1 MKAIVCPPVA
11 FLFLGTFHV
20 ADARPIELMELFGSP
35 GDQLGVSV
43 AGAGDVDGDGFDDI
57 IAGATDGIG
66 NGDEPGAAIVYS
78 GRDGSVL
85 HRFVGESDGDAFGTS
100 VAGAGDVDRDG
111 FDDVIVG
118 ARYDD
123 HTAIFSG
130 AVKVYSGATGAEL
143 HAFYG
148 DGEGDRLGYSVAGA
162 GDVNG
167 DGFADIVAGAVFD
180 NNNGF
185 WSGSAYV
192 FSGRNGALLRRFD
205 GDSSF
210 DLLGS
215 SVGSAGDVDGD
226 GFDDIIAGAPDSEAG
241 GAGAGLARVY
251 SVRTGAALHTFLGDS
266 ASDALGSAVAGVG
279 DVDRDGFDDVAVS
292 APFDDAAGNDAG
304 TVWVFSGFDGSVLRA
319 LRGEAANQLGSSVA
333 GPGDVDGDGFPDIW
347 AGAPHAGGTGNARLY
362 SGRDGSLIYSVD
374 GAPGSA
380 FGISVGAAGDVD
392 GDGFPDL
399 IAGANHDDAGG
410 LDSGRAFVLSGS
422 LTLEA
427 PVPGQAGQR
436 NDFALTRAAPAAPI
450 VVFIA
455 SAEGRTVRAI
465 PGCGNV
471 VLDLADSTRVFG
483 STQAGADG
491 RAELSR
497 VVPPGMAGRTARFQ
511 ALDRSACR
519 VSNLVKAAF

>member
-1 MKAIVCPPVA
+1 MKTIASQTA
-11 FLFLGTFHV
+11 FLLLVSAFPAAHS
-20 ADARPIELMELFGSP
+20 RPIDLMDLHGSP
-35 GDQLGVSV
+35 GDQLGISV

-66 NGDEPGAAIVYS
+66 NGDEPGTAVVYS
-78 GRDGSVL
+78 GLDGTVL
-85 HRFVGESDGDAFGTS
+85 HRFVGESDGDAFGTA

-162 GDVNG
+162 GDVNA

-180 NNNGF
+180 NNKGF

-215 SVGSAGDVDGD
+215 SVGGAGDVDGD
-226 GFDDIIAGAPDSEAG
+226 GFDDIITGAPDSEAG

-251 SVRTGAALHTFLGDS
+251 SVRTGAVLHTFLGDS
-266 ASDALGSAVAGVG
+266 PSDGFGSAVTGVG
-279 DVDRDGFDDVAVS
+279 DLDRDGFDDVAVG
-292 APFDDAAGNDAG
+292 APLNDAAGDDVG
-304 TVWVFSGFDGSVLRA
+304 TVWVLSGFDGAVLRA
-319 LRGEAANQLGSSVA
+319 LHGEAANQLGSSVA

-347 AGAPHAGGTGNARLY
+347 AGSPHAGGTGSARLY
-362 SGRDGSLIYSVD
+362 SGRDGSLIYSVE
-374 GAPGSA
+374 GAPDSF
-380 FGISVGAAGDVD
+380 FGISVGAAGDVN

-399 IAGANHDDAGG
+399 VAGANHDNAGG
-410 LDSGRAFVLSGS
+410 LDAGSARVLSGS
-422 LTLEA
+422 LTLQT

-436 NDFALTRAAPAAPI
+436 NDFALTRAAPAASI
-450 VVFIA
+450 TVFIA
-455 SAEGRTVRAI
+455 PAEGRTVRSI

-471 VLDLADSTRVFG
+471 VLDLADSARAFG
-483 STQAGADG
+483 STQAGPDG
-491 RAELSR
+491 LATLSR